1 MKHSAATAASPSA
14 TVSARMGAMIVA
26 AAAARGVAADGLMA
40 AAGFD
45 PAWLHDPDARI
56 PLTVETRLWDEATR
70 RSADP
75 AFGLHVA
82 AAIRPGMFQV
92 LDYAVRTAPIWA
104 QPCSGWRVTTG
115 CCTMWPRSTSSPR
128 AR

>member
-1 MKHSAATAASPSA
+1 MYAAGTIAAASIS
-14 TVSARMGAMIVA
+14 VSARIGAMIVG

-40 AAGFD
+40 AAGFEA
-45 PAWLHDPDARI
+45 AWLDDPDARM
-56 PLTVETRLWDEATR
+56 PLAVETRLWDEAAR
-70 RSADP
+70 RSGDV
-75 AFGLHVA
+75 AFGLHAA